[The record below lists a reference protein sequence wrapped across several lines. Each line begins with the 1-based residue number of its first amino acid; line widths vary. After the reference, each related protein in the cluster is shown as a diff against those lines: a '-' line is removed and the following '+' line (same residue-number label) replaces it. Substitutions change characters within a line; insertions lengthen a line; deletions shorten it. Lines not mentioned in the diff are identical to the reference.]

1 MILNLKFSNFLSFK
15 DEAEFSF
22 VSSQKEEQYGNC
34 KFDKYLLN
42 KTSVIYWA
50 NASWKTTVFRA
61 LAFIKSMIVNSHD
74 QNLIASTFWY
84 KKHLLWET
92 SNISTFEISFVL
104 EDELYSFSFSID
116 TETENIIDECL
127 KKYTS
132 QKPTILYI
140 RKNTN
145 EIESNKSAK
154 FNEAETRKQ
163 FVRPQS
169 LALSTFSNTWWE
181 LSMKIRDFF
190 IEKIIVF
197 WPNQDRNQP
206 NWTFSMFDK
215 HWNMFQKF
223 IRDLLQSADVN
234 IDDIQYTK
242 KEKKIEELPNDI
254 LNVLKVDNPTLNYNW
269 SVNFVET
276 NFKHN
281 VYNKKWELNS
291 TILFK
296 PSQESTWTKRLTAL
310 SWPMYNALYSWASLF
325 IDELD
330 QSLHPL
336 IVREIIKLFSWDK
349 NKNAQLCFS
358 SHDITLLNEDFLRKD
373 QIWFTDK
380 DKYWSSNLYS
390 LADFKWLYKI
400 KDIQEAYLQ
409 WKFDAIPSLNE
420 FIYVW

>member
-15 DEAEFSF
+15 NEAEFSF
-22 VSSQKEEQYGNC
+22 VSSQKEEQYGNL
-34 KFDKYLLN
+34 KFKNYLLN

-50 NASWKTTVFRA
+50 NASWKTTVFKA
-61 LAFIKSMIVNSHD
+61 LSFIKNMIVSSHD
-74 QNLIASTFWY
+74 QNLRPSTFWY
-84 KKHLLWET
+84 KKHLLWEA
-92 SNISTFEISFVL
+92 SSISTFEISFIL
-104 EDELYSFSFSID
+104 EGELYSFSFSID

-140 RKNTN
+140 RRNTN

-154 FNEAETRKQ
+154 FSEAESRKQ

-197 WPNQDRNQP
+197 LPNQDRSQP
-206 NWTFSMFDK
+206 DWTFSMFDK
-215 HWNMFQKF
+215 HWDVFQKF
-223 IRDLLQSADVN
+223 IRNLLQSADVN
-234 IDDIQYTK
+234 IEDIQYLK
-242 KEKKIEELPNDI
+242 KGKKIEELPNDI
-254 LNVLKVDNPTLNYNW
+254 AKLLKNSNQFANYNW
-269 SVNFVET
+269 QINFIET

-281 VYNKKWELNS
+281 VYNNKWELDS

-296 PSQESTWTKRLTAL
+296 PNQESTWTRRLTTL
-310 SWPMYNALYSWASLF
+310 SWPMYNALYSWAALF
-325 IDELD
+325 IDEMD

-336 IVREIIKLFSWDK
+336 IVREIVKLFSWNK
-349 NKNAQLCFS
+349 NKNAQLFFS

-420 FIYVW
+420 FNYIW